1 VPSFLAK
8 LDDIQ
13 ERHDSHSGLVLEGR
27 KPKAPQRLGYAEG
40 VPNGGATA
48 TQPADAWGGDSANR
62 QARMDQLLGLYVNCY
77 PVSVAIDVIAKTAT
91 AGGLT
96 PRPIRDMNSPINI
109 KQSPPP
115 GVVAVTKLLRFVNPS
130 MDSRQLMRGVLTD
143 MYIYGDS
150 FTEIVYL
157 KGAPLALYPLDPST
171 ITVLTNDHGDPTGY
185 YQQTKRNKTA
195 SFALNQ
201 VIHCRFDSPGNTVY
215 GLSPIEKLILPVTTW
230 IFGASLLRMTFM
242 KGDPLKAHVDWPI
255 ALPDVERQRF
265 QDQYRTKNLGLAN
278 IGSLLETKGG
288 ATVQELGTNNIAVWR
303 GNQADVRDEILSGL
317 GVPRSKA
324 GVSQAGG
331 LGGGVGLSDDR
342 NFRINTVGPAQ
353 ELVLEKFSFSLLYQ
367 AYGVEDWALYFGTV
381 DWRDDYTLEQIR
393 DMRIRNGTW
402 SVNRARADI
411 GEPPVPGGDVAV
423 LVDRQNMVVIRDL
436 DALSK
441 ANLAV
446 VQLAA
451 AGADATQKGVGV
463 TAQTNTT
470 TSKTKNAPTNPPT
483 NPGKPDRM
491 NPAQKQRQATKA
503 KVAPTGGKAPKPPKA
518 SESEEFDDDI
528 EESNAYFDENG
539 NYVNLTIMG
548 PVPNA

>member
-1 VPSFLAK
+1 VPSVLAK
-8 LDDIQ
+8 LDNIQ
-13 ERHDSHSGLVLEGR
+13 ERHDSHYGMVLEGR
-27 KPKAPQRLGYAEG
+27 KPKALTRLGYAEG

-48 TQPADAWGGDSANR
+48 TQPGDSWQGDSSNR

-96 PRPIRDMNSPINI
+96 PRPIRDINSPVEL
-109 KQSPPP
+109 KQKAPP
-115 GVVAVTKLLRFVNPS
+115 GVVAVTKLLRYVNPS
-130 MDSRQLMRGVLTD
+130 MDARQLMRGVLTD

-150 FTEIVYL
+150 FTEVVYL

-171 ITVLTNDHGDPTGY
+171 ITVLTDDHGDPTGY
-185 YQQTKRNKTA
+185 YQQTKRNKIA
-195 SFALNQ
+195 KFALQQ
-201 VIHCRFDSPGNTVY
+201 VIHVRFDAPGNTIY

-242 KGDPLKAHVDWPI
+242 KGDPLRAHVDWPI

-265 QDQYRTKNLGLAN
+265 QDQYRTKNLGLQN
-278 IGSLLETKGG
+278 IGALLETKGG

-303 GNQADVRDEILSGL
+303 NNQADVRDEILSGL

-324 GVSQAGG
+324 GVSQPGG
-331 LGGGVGLSDDR
+331 LGGGLGVSEDR
-342 NFRINTVGPAQ
+342 NFRINTIGPAQ

-367 AYGVEDWALYFGTV
+367 AYGVEDWALFFGTV
-381 DWRDDYTLEQIR
+381 DWRDDFILEQIR
-393 DMRIRNGTW
+393 DMRIRNGVW
-402 SVNRARADI
+402 SINRARADV
-411 GEPPVPGGDVAV
+411 GEPSIPGGDVAV

-436 DALSK
+436 DALSA

-451 AGADATQKGVGV
+451 AGADATMKGVGIKP
-463 TAQTNTT
+463 TT
-470 TSKTKNAPTNPPT
+470 TSQTKNAPTNPPT
-483 NPGKPDRM
+483 NPGKPHRM
-491 NPAQKQRQATKA
+491 NPTQKARQARQAAT
-503 KVAPTGGKAPKPPKA
+503 PSGSPKPPKGT
-518 SESEEFDDDI
+518 ESEGTNYDFDESDFDDLA
-528 EESNAYFDENG
+528 EE
-539 NYVNLTIMG
+539 YVNLTILG

>member
-13 ERHDSHSGLVLEGR
+13 ERHDSQFGLVLEGR

-40 VPNGGATA
+40 VPTGGATA
-48 TQPADAWGGDSANR
+48 TQPGDSWGGGDYSNR
-62 QARMDQLLGLYVNCY
+62 AARMDQLLGLYINCY
-77 PVSVAIDVIAKTAT
+77 PLSVGIDVIAKTAT

-96 PRPIRDMNSPINI
+96 PRPIRDINSPVNI
-109 KQSPPP
+109 KQTPPP
-115 GVVAVTKLLRFVNPS
+115 GVVAVTKLLRYVNPS
-130 MDSRQLMRGVLTD
+130 MDCRQLMRGVITD

-150 FTEIVYL
+150 FTEVVYL

-171 ITVLTNDHGDPTGY
+171 ITVLTDDHGDPTGY
-185 YQQTKRNKTA
+185 HQETKRNKTA
-195 SFALNQ
+195 EFALSQ
-201 VIHCRFDSPGNTVY
+201 VIHVRFDAPGNTIY

-242 KGDPLKAHVDWPI
+242 KGDPLRAHVDWPI

-265 QDQYRTKNLGLAN
+265 QDQYRTRNLGLSN
-278 IGSLLETKGG
+278 IGTLLETKGG
-288 ATVQELGTNNIAVWR
+288 ATVQELGTNNISVWR

-317 GVPRSKA
+317 GVPGSKA

-331 LGGGVGLSDDR
+331 LGGGLGTSEDR
-342 NFRINTVGPAQ
+342 NFRINTIGPAQ
-353 ELVLEKFSFSLLYQ
+353 ELVLEKFSFKLLYQ

-381 DWRDDYTLEQIR
+381 DWRDDYVLEQIR
-393 DMRIRNGTW
+393 DMRIRNGSW

-451 AGADATQKGVGV
+451 AGADATQQGVGV
-463 TAQTNTT
+463 QSNTT

-491 NPAQKQRQATKA
+491 NPAQKLKQATAKKA
-503 KVAPTGGKAPKPPKA
+503 KQSPSGSASPKAPGGT
-518 SESEEFDDDI
+518 ESDDYGFEV
-528 EESNAYFDENG
+528 EESDYDFAEEYI
-539 NYVNLTIMG
+539 NLTILG

>member
-1 VPSFLAK
+1 MPSFLAK

-13 ERHDSHSGLVLEGR
+13 ENYDSQFGMVLEGR
-27 KPKAPQRLGYAEG
+27 KPKAPQRSGYAEG
-40 VPNGGATA
+40 VPVGGATA
-48 TQPADAWGGDSANR
+48 TQPGDSWGGDASNR
-62 QARMDQLLGLYVNCY
+62 QARMEQLLGLYVNCY

-96 PRPIRDMNSPINI
+96 PRPIRDINAPVSI
-109 KQSPPP
+109 KQTPPP
-115 GVVAVTKLLRFVNPS
+115 GVVAVTKLLRYVNPS

-143 MYIYGDS
+143 LYIYGDS

-171 ITVLTNDHGDPTGY
+171 ITILTDAHGDPTGY
-185 YQQTKRNKTA
+185 SQTTKRNMTA
-195 SFALNQ
+195 EFALNQ
-201 VIHCRFDSPGNTVY
+201 VIHVRFDAPGNTIY
-215 GLSPIEKLILPVTTW
+215 GLSPIEKIILPVTTW

-242 KGDPLKAHVDWPI
+242 KGDPLRAHVDWPI

-265 QDQYRTKNLGLAN
+265 QDQYRSKNLGLSN
-278 IGSLLETKGG
+278 IGTLLETKGG

-303 GNQADVRDEILSGL
+303 GNQADARDEILSGL
-317 GVPRSKA
+317 GVPGSKA
-324 GVSQAGG
+324 GVTKPGG
-331 LGGGVGLSDDR
+331 LGGGIGLSEDR

-367 AYGVEDWALYFGTV
+367 AYGVEDWALFFGTV

-451 AGADATQKGVGV
+451 AGADATQQGVGV
-463 TAQTNTT
+463 QPTS
-470 TSKTKNAPTNPPT
+470 TSKTKNAPSSGKT

-491 NPAQKQRQATKA
+491 NPSQKARQARQAAT
-503 KVAPTGGKAPKPPKA
+503 PSGSPKPPKA
-518 SESEEFDDDI
+518 TESGEFDFEFDFEASDLDDEVT
-528 EESNAYFDENG
+528 EEYI
-539 NYVNLTIMG
+539 NLTIMG
-548 PVPNA
+548 PVTGA

>member
-1 VPSFLAK
+1 MPSFLTK

-13 ERHDSHSGLVLEGR
+13 ERHDSRSGLVLEGR
-27 KPKAPQRLGYAEG
+27 RPKVPQRLGYAEG

-62 QARMDQLLGLYVNCY
+62 HARMDQLLGLYVNCY
-77 PVSVAIDVIAKTAT
+77 PVSVAIDMIAKTAT

-109 KQSPPP
+109 RQSPPS
-115 GVVAVTKLLRFVNPS
+115 GVIAVTKLLRYVNPS

-150 FTEIVYL
+150 FTEVVYL

-171 ITVLTNDHGDPTGY
+171 ITVLTDDHGDPTGY

-195 SFALNQ
+195 NFGLSQ
-201 VIHCRFDSPGNTVY
+201 VIHVRFDAPGNTVY

-242 KGDPLKAHVDWPI
+242 RGDPLKAHIDWPI

-265 QDQYRTKNLGLAN
+265 QDQYRAKNLGLQN
-278 IGSLLETKGG
+278 IGSLVETKGG
-288 ATVQELGTNNIAVWR
+288 AVVKELGTNAISVWR
-303 GNQADVRDEILSGL
+303 ANQADVRDEILSGM

-331 LGGGVGLSDDR
+331 MGGGLGESEDR
-342 NFRINTVGPAQ
+342 NFRINTIGPAQ
-353 ELVLEKFSFSLLYQ
+353 ELVLEKFSFNLLYQ
-367 AYGVEDWALYFGTV
+367 AYGVQDWALYFGTV
-381 DWRDDYTLEQIR
+381 DWRDDYDLERIR
-393 DMRIRNGTW
+393 DLRIRNGTW
-402 SVNRARADI
+402 SVNRARSDI
-411 GEPPVPGGDVAV
+411 GEPPIPGGDVAI

-446 VQLAA
+446 VQMA
-451 AGADATQKGVGV
+451 AGGVDVTQKGVGV
-463 TAQTNTT
+463 QANTT
-470 TSKTKNAPTNPPT
+470 TSKTKNALTNPPT

-491 NPAQKQRQATKA
+491 NPAQKLRQTTKA
-503 KVAPTGGKAPKPPKA
+503 KMSPQGGTALKSA
-518 SESEEFDDDI
+518 ESEDLDYDV
-528 EESNAYFDENG
+528 EESDPLTEAG
-539 NYVNLTIMG
+539 TYVNLTIMP
-548 PVPNA
+548 PVPNS

>member
-1 VPSFLAK
+1 VPSVLAK
-8 LDDIQ
+8 LDNIQ
-13 ERHDSHSGLVLEGR
+13 ERHDSHYGMVLEGR
-27 KPKAPQRLGYAEG
+27 KPKALTRLGYAEG

-48 TQPADAWGGDSANR
+48 TQPGDSWQGDSSNR

-96 PRPIRDMNSPINI
+96 PRPIRDINSPVEL
-109 KQSPPP
+109 KQKAPP
-115 GVVAVTKLLRFVNPS
+115 GVVAVTKLLRYVNPS
-130 MDSRQLMRGVLTD
+130 MDARQLMRGVLTD

-150 FTEIVYL
+150 FTEVVYL

-171 ITVLTNDHGDPTGY
+171 ITVLTDDHGDPTGY
-185 YQQTKRNKTA
+185 YQQTKRNKIA
-195 SFALNQ
+195 KFALQQ
-201 VIHCRFDSPGNTVY
+201 VIHVRFDAPGNTIY

-242 KGDPLKAHVDWPI
+242 KGDPLRAHVDWPI

-265 QDQYRTKNLGLAN
+265 QDQYRTKNLGLQN
-278 IGSLLETKGG
+278 IGALLETKGG

-303 GNQADVRDEILSGL
+303 NNQADVRDEILSGL

-324 GVSQAGG
+324 GVSQPGG
-331 LGGGVGLSDDR
+331 LGGGLGVSEDR
-342 NFRINTVGPAQ
+342 NFRINTIGPAQ

-367 AYGVEDWALYFGTV
+367 AYGVEDWALFFGTV
-381 DWRDDYTLEQIR
+381 DWRDDYILEQIR
-393 DMRIRNGTW
+393 DMRIRNGVW
-402 SVNRARADI
+402 SINRARADV
-411 GEPPVPGGDVAV
+411 GEPSIPGGDVAV

-436 DALSK
+436 DALSA

-451 AGADATQKGVGV
+451 SGADATMKGVGIKP
-463 TAQTNTT
+463 TT
-470 TSKTKNAPTNPPT
+470 TSQTKNAPTNPPT
-483 NPGKPDRM
+483 NPGKPHRM
-491 NPAQKQRQATKA
+491 NPTQKARQARQAAT
-503 KVAPTGGKAPKPPKA
+503 PSGSPKPPKGT
-518 SESEEFDDDI
+518 ESEGTNYDFEESDFDDLA
-528 EESNAYFDENG
+528 EE
-539 NYVNLTIMG
+539 YVNLTILG

>member
-1 VPSFLAK
+1 M
-8 LDDIQ
+8 
-13 ERHDSHSGLVLEGR
+13 G
-27 KPKAPQRLGYAEG
+27 
-40 VPNGGATA
+40 
-48 TQPADAWGGDSANR
+48 GGDYSNR
-62 QARMDQLLGLYVNCY
+62 QARMDQLLGLYINCY
-77 PVSVAIDVIAKTAT
+77 PLSVGIDVIAKTAT

-96 PRPIRDMNSPINI
+96 PRPIRDINSPVNI
-109 KQSPPP
+109 KQTPPP
-115 GVVAVTKLLRFVNPS
+115 GVVAVTKLLRYVNPS
-130 MDSRQLMRGVLTD
+130 MDCRQLMRGVLTD
-143 MYIYGDS
+143 MYIYGDA
-150 FTEIVYL
+150 FTEVVYL

-171 ITVLTNDHGDPTGY
+171 ITVLTDEHGDPTGFH
-185 YQQTKRNKTA
+185 QETKRNKTA
-195 SFALNQ
+195 EFSLSQ
-201 VIHCRFDSPGNTVY
+201 VIHVRFDAPGNTIY

-242 KGDPLKAHVDWPI
+242 KGDPLRAHVDWPI

-265 QDQYRTKNLGLAN
+265 QDQYRTKNLGLSN
-278 IGSLLETKGG
+278 IGTLLETKGG
-288 ATVQELGTNNIAVWR
+288 ADVKELGVNNIAVWR

-324 GVSQAGG
+324 GVSQPGG
-331 LGGGVGLSDDR
+331 LGGGVGVSEDR
-342 NFRINTVGPAQ
+342 NFRINTIGPAQ
-353 ELVLEKFSFSLLYQ
+353 ELVLEKFSFKLLYQ

-381 DWRDDYTLEQIR
+381 DWRDDYVLEQIR
-393 DMRIRNGTW
+393 DLRIRNGTW

-446 VQLAA
+446 VQMAA
-451 AGADATQKGVGV
+451 AGVDASQKGVGV
-463 TAQTNTT
+463 QANTT

-503 KVAPTGGKAPKPPKA
+503 KVAPQGGNAPKPPKA
-518 SESEEFDDDI
+518 SESEDFNYDI
-528 EESNAYFDENG
+528 EESIEED
-539 NYVNLTIMG
+539 YVNLTIMS
-548 PVPNA
+548 PVPYA

>member
-1 VPSFLAK
+1 MPSFLAK
-8 LDDIQ
+8 LDSIQ
-13 ERHDSHSGLVLEGR
+13 ERHDSRSGLVLEGR

-48 TQPADAWGGDSANR
+48 TQPADSWGGNSANR
-62 QARMDQLLGLYVNCY
+62 QARMDQLLGLYVSCY
-77 PVSVAIDVIAKTAT
+77 PVSVAVDVIAKSAT

-96 PRPIRDMNSPINI
+96 PRPIRDMNSGVKI
-109 KQSPPP
+109 KQTPPP
-115 GVVAVTKLLRFVNPS
+115 GVVAVTKLLRYVNPT
-130 MDSRQLMRGVLTD
+130 MDSRQLMRGVITD
-143 MYIYGDS
+143 LYIYGDS

-157 KGAPLALYPLDPST
+157 KNAPVALYPLDPST
-171 ITVLTNDHGDPTGY
+171 MTVLTDDHGDPTGY

-195 SFALNQ
+195 TFSLNQ
-201 VIHCRFDSPGNTVY
+201 IIHVRFDSPGNTVY

-255 ALPDVERQRF
+255 ALPEVERQRF

-278 IGSLLETKGG
+278 IGALVETKGG
-288 ATVQELGTNNIAVWR
+288 ATVQELGTNNISVWR
-303 GNQADVRDEILSGL
+303 MNQADVRDEILSGL

-331 LGGGVGLSDDR
+331 LGGGLGVSEDR
-342 NFRINTVGPAQ
+342 NFRINTLGPVQ
-353 ELVLEKFSFSLLYQ
+353 ELVLEKFSFKLLYQ
-367 AYGVEDWALYFGTV
+367 AYGVHDWALFFGTV
-381 DWRDDYTLEQIR
+381 DWRDDHVLEQIR
-393 DMRIRNGTW
+393 DLRIRNGTW

-411 GEPPVPGGDVAV
+411 GEPPVPGGDVS
-423 LVDRQNMVVIRDL
+423 LIVDRQNMVVVSDL
-436 DALSK
+436 EALSK

-463 TAQTNTT
+463 QPT
-470 TSKTKNAPTNPPT
+470 TSGGTKNAPTNPPT

-491 NPAQKQRQATKA
+491 NPAQKQKQALA
-503 KVAPTGGKAPKPPKA
+503 KKVKQSPGGPGAPKSPKA
-518 SESEEFDDDI
+518 SESDEYDDEFGETDYDLGTEE
-528 EESNAYFDENG
+528 ET
-539 NYVNLTIMG
+539 YVNLTIMG

>member
-1 VPSFLAK
+1 MPSFLAK

-13 ERHDSHSGLVLEGR
+13 ERHDSQYGLVLEGR
-27 KPKAPQRLGYAEG
+27 KPKAPQRSGYAEG
-40 VPNGGATA
+40 VPVGGATA
-48 TQPADAWGGDSANR
+48 TQPGDSWGGDSSNR

-96 PRPIRDMNSPINI
+96 PRPIRDINSPVNINQ
-109 KQSPPP
+109 KAPP
-115 GVVAVTKLLRFVNPS
+115 GVIAVTKLLRYVNPS

-150 FTEIVYL
+150 FTEVVYL

-171 ITVLTNDHGDPTGY
+171 ITVLTNDHGDPTGFH
-185 YQQTKRNKTA
+185 QVTKRNKTA
-195 SFALNQ
+195 DFSLSQ
-201 VIHCRFDSPGNTVY
+201 VIHVRFDAPGNTIY

-242 KGDPLKAHVDWPI
+242 KGDPLRAHVDWPI

-265 QDQYRTKNLGLAN
+265 QDQYRSKNLGLAN
-278 IGSLLETKGG
+278 IGSLVETKGG

-303 GNQADVRDEILSGL
+303 GNQADTRDEILSGL

-342 NFRINTVGPAQ
+342 NFRINTIGPAQ
-353 ELVLEKFSFSLLYQ
+353 ELVLEKFSFKLLYQ
-367 AYGVEDWALYFGTV
+367 AYGVEDWALFFGTV

-411 GEPPVPGGDVAV
+411 GEPSVPGGDVAV

-436 DALSK
+436 DALSS

-451 AGADATQKGVGV
+451 AGVNQTQS
-463 TAQTNTT
+463 NTT

-483 NPGKPDRM
+483 NPGKPNRM
-491 NPAQKQRQATKA
+491 NPSQKLQQATKA

-518 SESEEFDDDI
+518 SESADFDHEV
-528 EESNAYFDENG
+528 EESEFYIDEND
-539 NYVNLTIMG
+539 NYVNLTILG

>member
-1 VPSFLAK
+1 MPSFLAK

-13 ERHDSHSGLVLEGR
+13 ERHDSRSGLVLEGR

-40 VPNGGATA
+40 VPNGGATS

-62 QARMDQLLGLYVNCY
+62 QTRMDQLLGLYVNCY

-109 KQSPPP
+109 RQTPPP
-115 GVVAVTKLLRFVNPS
+115 GVVAVTKLLRYVNPS

-143 MYIYGDS
+143 MYIYGDA
-150 FTEIVYL
+150 FTEVVYL
-157 KGAPLALYPLDPST
+157 KGAPLALYPLDPAT
-171 ITVLTNDHGDPTGY
+171 VTVLTDDHGDPTGY
-185 YQQTKRNKTA
+185 YQKTKRNKTA
-195 SFALNQ
+195 NFSLSQ
-201 VIHCRFDSPGNTVY
+201 VIHVRFDSPGNTVY

-278 IGSLLETKGG
+278 IGALLETKGG

-303 GNQADVRDEILSGL
+303 SNQADVRDEILSGL

-324 GVSQAGG
+324 GVSQQGG
-331 LGGGVGLSDDR
+331 LGGGLGVSEDR
-342 NFRINTVGPAQ
+342 NFRINTIGPAQ
-353 ELVLEKFSFSLLYQ
+353 ELVLEKFSFKLLYQ
-367 AYGVEDWALYFGTV
+367 AYGVQDWALYFGTV

-446 VQLAA
+446 VQMASA
-451 AGADATQKGVGV
+451 GVGV
-463 TAQTNTT
+463 QTNST

-491 NPAQKQRQATKA
+491 NAAQKQRQATKA
-503 KVAPTGGKAPKPPKA
+503 KVAPQGGTAPKPPKA
-518 SESEEFDDDI
+518 SESEYLNDDI
-528 EESNAYFDENG
+528 YEVEESDFVYEFEKEP
-539 NYVNLTIMG
+539 YVNLTIIG

>member
-1 VPSFLAK
+1 MPSFLAK

-13 ERHDSHSGLVLEGR
+13 ERHDSRSGLILEGR
-27 KPKAPQRLGYAEG
+27 KPKVPQRVGYAEG
-40 VPNGGATA
+40 VPNGGATS

-62 QARMDQLLGLYVNCY
+62 HARMDQLLGLYVNCY

-109 KQSPPP
+109 RQSPPA
-115 GVVAVTKLLRFVNPS
+115 GVIAVTKLLRYVNPS
-130 MDSRQLMRGVLTD
+130 MDARQLMRGVLTD

-150 FTEIVYL
+150 FTEVVYL

-171 ITVLTNDHGDPTGY
+171 ITVLTDESGDPTGY

-195 SFALNQ
+195 NFSLSQ
-201 VIHCRFDSPGNTVY
+201 VIHVRFDAPGNTVY

-242 KGDPLKAHVDWPI
+242 RGDPLRAHVDWPI

-265 QDQYRTKNLGLAN
+265 QDQYRSRNLGLQN
-278 IGSLLETKGG
+278 IGSLVETKGG
-288 ATVQELGTNNIAVWR
+288 AVVRELGVNNIAVWR
-303 GNQADVRDEILSGL
+303 MNQADVRDEILSGL

-324 GVSQAGG
+324 GVSQQGG
-331 LGGGVGLSDDR
+331 LGGGLGVSEDR

-353 ELVLEKFSFSLLYQ
+353 ELVLEKFSFKLLYQ

-381 DWRDDYTLEQIR
+381 DWRDDYVLEQIR
-393 DMRIRNGTW
+393 DLRIRNGTW
-402 SVNRARADI
+402 SVNRARSDI
-411 GEPPVPGGDVAV
+411 GEPPVPGGDVAI

-446 VQLAA
+446 VQMAA
-451 AGADATQKGVGV
+451 AGVDATQKGVGV
-463 TAQTNTT
+463 QSNTT
-470 TSKTKNAPTNPPT
+470 TSKTKNAPANPPT

-491 NPAQKQRQATKA
+491 NAAQKQRQAIKS
-503 KVAPTGGKAPKPPKA
+503 KMAPTGGTAPKPPKA
-518 SESEEFDDDI
+518 SESEYLDHDVEESDFLNEI
-528 EESNAYFDENG
+528 EEEH
-539 NYVNLTIMG
+539 YVNLTIMP

>member
-1 VPSFLAK
+1 
-8 LDDIQ
+8 
-13 ERHDSHSGLVLEGR
+13 
-27 KPKAPQRLGYAEG
+27 
-40 VPNGGATA
+40 
-48 TQPADAWGGDSANR
+48 
-62 QARMDQLLGLYVNCY
+62 
-77 PVSVAIDVIAKTAT
+77 
-91 AGGLT
+91 
-96 PRPIRDMNSPINI
+96 
-109 KQSPPP
+109 
-115 GVVAVTKLLRFVNPS
+115 
-130 MDSRQLMRGVLTD
+130 
-143 MYIYGDS
+143 
-150 FTEIVYL
+150 
-157 KGAPLALYPLDPST
+157 
-171 ITVLTNDHGDPTGY
+171 
-185 YQQTKRNKTA
+185 
-195 SFALNQ
+195 
-201 VIHCRFDSPGNTVY
+201 
-215 GLSPIEKLILPVTTW
+215 
-230 IFGASLLRMTFM
+230 
-242 KGDPLKAHVDWPI
+242 
-255 ALPDVERQRF
+255 
-265 QDQYRTKNLGLAN
+265 
-278 IGSLLETKGG
+278 
-288 ATVQELGTNNIAVWR
+288 
-303 GNQADVRDEILSGL
+303 
-317 GVPRSKA
+317 
-324 GVSQAGG
+324 
-331 LGGGVGLSDDR
+331 
-342 NFRINTVGPAQ
+342 
-353 ELVLEKFSFSLLYQ
+353 
-367 AYGVEDWALYFGTV
+367 
-381 DWRDDYTLEQIR
+381 
-393 DMRIRNGTW
+393 MRIRNGTW

>member
-1 VPSFLAK
+1 VPSVLAK
-8 LDDIQ
+8 LDNIQ
-13 ERHDSHSGLVLEGR
+13 ERHDSHYGMVLEGR
-27 KPKAPQRLGYAEG
+27 KPKALTRLGYAEG

-48 TQPADAWGGDSANR
+48 TQPGDSWQGDSSNR

-96 PRPIRDMNSPINI
+96 PRPIRDINSPVEL
-109 KQSPPP
+109 KQKAPP
-115 GVVAVTKLLRFVNPS
+115 GVVAVTKLLRYVNPS
-130 MDSRQLMRGVLTD
+130 MDARQLMRGVLTD

-150 FTEIVYL
+150 FTEVVYL

-171 ITVLTNDHGDPTGY
+171 ITVLTDDHGDPTGY
-185 YQQTKRNKTA
+185 YQQTKRNKIA
-195 SFALNQ
+195 KFALQQ
-201 VIHCRFDSPGNTVY
+201 VIHVRFDAPGNTIY

-242 KGDPLKAHVDWPI
+242 KGDPLRAHVDWPI

-265 QDQYRTKNLGLAN
+265 QDQYRTKNLGLQN
-278 IGSLLETKGG
+278 IGALLETKGG

-303 GNQADVRDEILSGL
+303 NNQADVRDEILSGL

-324 GVSQAGG
+324 GVSQPGG
-331 LGGGVGLSDDR
+331 LGGGLGVSEDR
-342 NFRINTVGPAQ
+342 NFRINTIGPAQ

-367 AYGVEDWALYFGTV
+367 AYGVEDWALFFGTV
-381 DWRDDYTLEQIR
+381 DWRDDFILEQIR
-393 DMRIRNGTW
+393 DMRIRNGVW
-402 SVNRARADI
+402 SINRARADV
-411 GEPPVPGGDVAV
+411 GEPSIPGGDVAV

-436 DALSK
+436 DALSA

-451 AGADATQKGVGV
+451 AGADATMKGVGIKP
-463 TAQTNTT
+463 TT
-470 TSKTKNAPTNPPT
+470 TSQTKNAPTNPPT
-483 NPGKPDRM
+483 NPGKPHRM
-491 NPAQKQRQATKA
+491 NPTQKARQARQAAT
-503 KVAPTGGKAPKPPKA
+503 PSGSPKPPKGT
-518 SESEEFDDDI
+518 ESEGTNYDFDEYDFDDLA
-528 EESNAYFDENG
+528 EE
-539 NYVNLTIMG
+539 YVNLTILG

>member
-1 VPSFLAK
+1 VPSVLAK
-8 LDDIQ
+8 LDNIQ
-13 ERHDSHSGLVLEGR
+13 ERHDSHYGMVLEGR
-27 KPKAPQRLGYAEG
+27 KPKALTRLGYAEG

-48 TQPADAWGGDSANR
+48 TQPGDSWQGDSSNR

-96 PRPIRDMNSPINI
+96 PRPIRDINSPVEL
-109 KQSPPP
+109 KQKAPP
-115 GVVAVTKLLRFVNPS
+115 GVVAVTKLLRYVNPS
-130 MDSRQLMRGVLTD
+130 MDARQLMRGVLTD

-150 FTEIVYL
+150 FTEVVYL

-171 ITVLTNDHGDPTGY
+171 ITVLTDDHGDPTGY
-185 YQQTKRNKTA
+185 YQQTKRNKIA
-195 SFALNQ
+195 KFALQQ
-201 VIHCRFDSPGNTVY
+201 VIHVRFDAPGNTIY

-242 KGDPLKAHVDWPI
+242 KGDPLRAHVDWPI

-265 QDQYRTKNLGLAN
+265 QDQYRTKNLGLQN
-278 IGSLLETKGG
+278 IGALLETKGG

-303 GNQADVRDEILSGL
+303 NNQADVRDEILSGL

-324 GVSQAGG
+324 GVSQPGG
-331 LGGGVGLSDDR
+331 LGGGLGVSEDR
-342 NFRINTVGPAQ
+342 NFRINTIGPAQ

-367 AYGVEDWALYFGTV
+367 AYGVEDWALFFGTV
-381 DWRDDYTLEQIR
+381 DWRDDYILEQIR
-393 DMRIRNGTW
+393 DMRIRNGVW
-402 SVNRARADI
+402 SINRARADV
-411 GEPPVPGGDVAV
+411 GEPSIPGGDVAV

-436 DALSK
+436 DALSA

-451 AGADATQKGVGV
+451 AGADATMKGVGIKP
-463 TAQTNTT
+463 TT
-470 TSKTKNAPTNPPT
+470 TSQTKNAPTNPPT
-483 NPGKPDRM
+483 NPGKPHRM
-491 NPAQKQRQATKA
+491 NPTQKARQARQAAT
-503 KVAPTGGKAPKPPKA
+503 PSGSPKPPKGT
-518 SESEEFDDDI
+518 ESEGTNYDFEESDFDDLA
-528 EESNAYFDENG
+528 EE
-539 NYVNLTIMG
+539 YVNLTILG

>member
-1 VPSFLAK
+1 MPSFLSK

-13 ERHDSHSGLVLEGR
+13 ERHDSQFGLVLEGR

-40 VPNGGATA
+40 VPYGGATA
-48 TQPADAWGGDSANR
+48 TQPGDSWGGDFSNR
-62 QARMDQLLGLYVNCY
+62 AARMDQLLGLYINCY
-77 PVSVAIDVIAKTAT
+77 PLSVGIDVIAKTAT

-96 PRPIRDMNSPINI
+96 PRPIRDINSPVSI
-109 KQSPPP
+109 KQSPHA

-130 MDSRQLMRGVLTD
+130 MDCRQLMRGVITD

-150 FTEIVYL
+150 FTEVVYL

-171 ITVLTNDHGDPTGY
+171 ITVTTDPHGNPTGFH
-185 YQQTKRNKTA
+185 QQTKRNQTA
-195 SFALNQ
+195 DFGLHQ
-201 VIHCRFDSPGNTVY
+201 VIHVKFDAPGNTIY
-215 GLSPIEKLILPVTTW
+215 GLSPIEKVLLPVTTW

-242 KGDPLKAHVDWPI
+242 KGDPLKAHVDWPM

-265 QDQYRTKNLGLAN
+265 QDQYRTKNIGLSN
-278 IGSLLETKGG
+278 IGTLFETKGG
-288 ATVQELGTNNIAVWR
+288 ALVKELGTNNISVWR
-303 GNQADVRDEILSGL
+303 QNQADSRDEILSSL
-317 GVPRSKA
+317 GVPGSKV
-324 GVSQAGG
+324 GVSKAGG

-342 NFRINTVGPAQ
+342 NFRINVVGPAQ
-353 ELVLEKFSFSLLYQ
+353 ELVLEKFTFKLLYQ
-367 AYGVEDWALYFGTV
+367 AYGIEDWALYFGTV
-381 DWRDDYTLEQIR
+381 DWRDDYVLEQIR

-411 GEPPVPGGDVAV
+411 GEPPTPGGDVSII
-423 LVDRQNMVVIRDL
+423 VDRQNMVVVRDL

-451 AGADATQKGVGV
+451 AGADATQQGVGV
-463 TAQTNTT
+463 QAKPTS
-470 TSKTKNAPTNPPT
+470 TSKTKNAPSSGTT

-491 NPAQKQRQATKA
+491 NPTQKARQTRQAATPA
-503 KVAPTGGKAPKPPKA
+503 GSPKAPKA
-518 SESEEFDDDI
+518 TESEDFDEEI
-528 EESNAYFDENG
+528 EESVTESY
-539 NYVNLTIMG
+539 YNLTILP

>member
-1 VPSFLAK
+1 MPSVLSK
-8 LDDIQ
+8 LEGIKED
-13 ERHDSHSGLVLEGR
+13 HDSKFGLVLEGR
-27 KPKAPQRLGYAEG
+27 KPKAPQRIGYAEG
-40 VPNGGATA
+40 VPYGGATA
-48 TQPADAWGGDSANR
+48 TQPADAWGGASANR

-77 PVSVAIDVIAKTAT
+77 PLSVGIDMIAKTAT

-96 PRPIRDMNSPINI
+96 PRPIRDMNSPVSI

-115 GVVAVTKLLRFVNPS
+115 GVIAVTKLLRYINPS

-143 MYIYGDS
+143 LYIYGDS

-157 KGAPLALYPLDPST
+157 KGAPVALYPLDPST
-171 ITVLTNDHGDPTGY
+171 ITILTDDHGDPTGY

-195 SFALNQ
+195 TFSLRE
-201 VIHCRFDSPGNTVY
+201 VIHVRFDAPGNTVY
-215 GLSPIEKLILPVTTW
+215 GLSPIEKLILPATTW

-242 KGDPLKAHVDWPI
+242 KGDPLRAHIDWPI

-278 IGSLLETKGG
+278 LGALLETKGG
-288 ATVQELGTNNIAVWR
+288 ATVKELGVNNIAVWR
-303 GNQADVRDEILSGL
+303 GNQSEARDEILSGL
-317 GVPRSKA
+317 GVPRSKV
-324 GVSQAGG
+324 GVAQPGG
-331 LGGGVGLSDDR
+331 LGGGLGVSEDR
-342 NFRINTVGPAQ
+342 NFRINTIGPAQ
-353 ELVLEKFSFSLLYQ
+353 ELVLEKFSFKLLYE

-381 DWRDDYTLEQIR
+381 DWRDDHVLEQIR
-393 DMRIRNGTW
+393 DLRIRNGTW

-411 GEPPVPGGDVAV
+411 GEPPIPGGDVSII
-423 LVDRQNMVVIRDL
+423 VDRQNMVVVRDL

-451 AGADATQKGVGV
+451 SGADATQKGVGV
-463 TAQTNTT
+463 QAPTTAGG
-470 TSKTKNAPTNPPT
+470 TKNSPAGPTT

-491 NPAQKQRQATKA
+491 NPAQKQRQALVKKTKQ
-503 KVAPTGGKAPKPPKA
+503 APSGPGAPKA
-518 SESEEFDDDI
+518 TESEDYDEFVETDYET
-528 EESNAYFDENG
+528 EET
-539 NYVNLTIMG
+539 YVNLTIMA

>member
-1 VPSFLAK
+1 MPSFLDK
-8 LDDIQ
+8 LDNIQ
-13 ERHDSHSGLVLEGR
+13 ERHDSQFGLVLEGR

-40 VPNGGATA
+40 VPIGGASS
-48 TQPADAWGGDSANR
+48 TQPGDSWAGDSSNR

-96 PRPIRDMNSPINI
+96 PRPIRDMNSPVNI
-109 KQSPPP
+109 KQKPPA
-115 GVVAVTKLLRFVNPS
+115 GVVAVTKLLRYVNPS
-130 MDSRQLMRGVLTD
+130 MDARQLMRGVLTD

-150 FTEIVYL
+150 FTEVVYL
-157 KGAPLALYPLDPST
+157 KGAPLALYPLDPAT
-171 ITVLTNDHGDPTGY
+171 ITVLTDDHGDPTGY

-195 SFALNQ
+195 NFSLSQ
-201 VIHCRFDSPGNTVY
+201 VIHVRFDAPGNTIY

-242 KGDPLKAHVDWPI
+242 KGDPLRAHIDWPI
-255 ALPDVERQRF
+255 SLPDVDRQRF
-265 QDQYRTKNLGLAN
+265 QDQYRTRNLGLSN
-278 IGSLLETKGG
+278 IGTLLETKGG
-288 ATVQELGTNNIAVWR
+288 ATVMELGTNNIAVWR
-303 GNQADVRDEILSGL
+303 SNQADVRDEILSGL

-324 GVSQAGG
+324 GVSQPGG
-331 LGGGVGLSDDR
+331 LGGGVGVSEDR
-342 NFRINTVGPAQ
+342 NFRINTIGPAQ
-353 ELVLEKFSFSLLYQ
+353 ELVLEKFSFKLLYQ

-381 DWRDDYTLEQIR
+381 DWRDDYILEQIR
-393 DMRIRNGTW
+393 DLRIRNGTW

-411 GEPPVPGGDVAV
+411 GEPPVPGGDVAI

-436 DALSK
+436 DALSQ

-446 VQLAA
+446 VQMAA
-451 AGADATQKGVGV
+451 AGVDATQKGVGV
-463 TAQTNTT
+463 QANTT

-491 NPAQKQRQATKA
+491 NAAQKQRQATKA
-503 KVAPTGGKAPKPPKA
+503 KTAPTGGTAPKAPKA
-518 SESEEFDDDI
+518 SESEDSDDNI
-528 EESNAYFDENG
+528 EESFDDEYF
-539 NYVNLTIMG
+539 NLTILG

>member
-1 VPSFLAK
+1 MPSFLNK
-8 LDDIQ
+8 LDAIQ
-13 ERHDSHSGLVLEGR
+13 ERHDSQFGLVLEGR

-40 VPNGGATA
+40 VPIGGATA
-48 TQPADAWGGDSANR
+48 TQPGDSWGGDSSNR
-62 QARMDQLLGLYVNCY
+62 QARMDQLLGLYVTCY

-96 PRPIRDMNSPINI
+96 PRPIRDINSPMEI
-109 KQSPPP
+109 KETPPP
-115 GVVAVTKLLRFVNPS
+115 GVVAVTKLLRYVNPS

-171 ITVLTNDHGDPTGY
+171 ITVLTDAHGDPTGY
-185 YQQTKRNKTA
+185 HQQTKRNMTA
-195 SFALNQ
+195 DFGLNQ
-201 VIHCRFDSPGNTVY
+201 VIHVRFDAPGNTIY

-242 KGDPLKAHVDWPI
+242 KGDPLRAHVDWPI

-265 QDQYRTKNLGLAN
+265 QDQYRTKNLGLSN
-278 IGSLLETKGG
+278 IGTLLETKGG

-303 GNQADVRDEILSGL
+303 SNQADVRDEILSGL
-317 GVPRSKA
+317 GVPGSKA
-324 GVSQAGG
+324 GVTKAGG
-331 LGGGVGLSDDR
+331 LGGGVGLSEDR

-353 ELVLEKFSFSLLYQ
+353 ELVLEKFSFKLLYQ
-367 AYGVEDWALYFGTV
+367 AYGVEDWALFFGTV

-436 DALSK
+436 DALSQ

-451 AGADATQKGVGV
+451 AGDTSVG
-463 TAQTNTT
+463 AQSNTT
-470 TSKTKNAPTNPPT
+470 TSKTKNSPTVPRM
-483 NPGKPDRM
+483 NPGKPNRM
-491 NPAQKQRQATKA
+491 NPTQKAAQATKA
-503 KVAPTGGKAPKPPKA
+503 KTAPTGGTSPKPPKA
-518 SESEEFDDDI
+518 SESKDFDIDL
-528 EESNAYFDENG
+528 EESEFFEEEYI
-539 NYVNLTIMG
+539 NLTIFG